1 MGSDFCYG
9 RKKEAIAIVGAE
21 VLGVVASPSAD

>member
-1 MGSDFCYG
+1 MEG
-9 RKKEAIAIVGAE
+9 RKEAIAIVGAE